1 MLLHGWM
8 DVEDSLSGTRLI
20 QHNDIPTPPSS
31 PPLLQVSKYSEQSLW
46 FDGEGLIQ
54 VTRVFDE
61 RR

>member
-1 MLLHGWM
+1 M